1 MSGVIAVQEGFM
13 KMICNFSILRELRK
27 QHGFSIAEL
36 SEKSGVSSSVISKLE
51 RNQTT
56 AEMETLFRLARV
68 FGLTLSDLISLAE
81 NRTSHLVAAESYSS
95 GDFTFDRVD
104 YGNMRAMHAKAPAG
118 AKLSTPSLH
127 RDDYELFWVLS
138 GRIKFFLPREV
149 YELKAGE
156 SIQFDA
162 LLPHTYETLEASEF
176 IIAHL
181 KKGKRF

>member
-1 MSGVIAVQEGFM
+1 MRER
-13 KMICNFSILRELRK
+13 MICDFSILRELRR
-27 QHGFSIAEL
+27 QHKLSIAEL
-36 SEKSGVSSSVISKLE
+36 SGESGVSVSVISKLE
-51 RNQTT
+51 RNQSA

-81 NRTSHLVAAESYSS
+81 NRTSHRRDSERYVS

-104 YGNMRAMHAKAPAG
+104 FGNMRVMHAAAPRG

-127 RDDYELFWVLS
+127 RDDYELFWVRK
-138 GRIKFFLPREV
+138 GRVRFVLPRES
-149 YELKAGE
+149 YLLEAGE

-162 LLPHTYETLEASEF
+162 LLPHTYEAVDDCE
-176 IIAHL
+176 IIITHL